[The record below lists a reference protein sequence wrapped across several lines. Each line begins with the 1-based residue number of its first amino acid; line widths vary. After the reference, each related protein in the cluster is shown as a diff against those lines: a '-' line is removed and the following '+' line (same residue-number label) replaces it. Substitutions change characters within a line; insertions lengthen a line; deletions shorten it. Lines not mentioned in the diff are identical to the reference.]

1 MLYNLSRECFL
12 RPLGEA
18 ATHQEHFENT
28 SKLGTNLG
36 CSWFVDLLTG
46 REREN
51 EMGQARNTIL
61 IVDDVELNRD
71 VLSIMFS
78 QSHEI
83 EFAESGPEALDILRK
98 KKEDIC
104 AILLDYVM
112 PEMDSLT
119 FLEEA
124 IKEGLVESIPVF
136 LITASLEH
144 DVVHRAYSLGVAD
157 YIQRPISP
165 YIAQRRIENIIDLF
179 KTRAAYKKLLEINR
193 TLLERLSEV
202 DDSITDVR
210 NP

>member
-1 MLYNLSRECFL
+1 
-12 RPLGEA
+12 
-18 ATHQEHFENT
+18 
-28 SKLGTNLG
+28 
-36 CSWFVDLLTG
+36 
-46 REREN
+46 
-51 EMGQARNTIL
+51 MGQAKNTIL

-83 EFAESGPEALDILRK
+83 EFAESGPEALEILRK

-112 PEMDSLT
+112 PEMDGLT
-119 FLEEA
+119 FLEA
-124 IKEGLVESIPVF
+124 
-136 LITASLEH
+136 ALEH

-193 TLLERLSEV
+193 TLLVRLSEV
-202 DDSITDVR
+202 DDSNTDVR

>member
-1 MLYNLSRECFL
+1 
-12 RPLGEA
+12 
-18 ATHQEHFENT
+18 
-28 SKLGTNLG
+28 
-36 CSWFVDLLTG
+36 
-46 REREN
+46 
-51 EMGQARNTIL
+51 MGQAKNTIL

-112 PEMDSLT
+112 PEMDGLA

-124 IKEGLVESIPVF
+124 IWIKEGLVESIPVF

>member
-1 MLYNLSRECFL
+1 
-12 RPLGEA
+12 
-18 ATHQEHFENT
+18 
-28 SKLGTNLG
+28 
-36 CSWFVDLLTG
+36 
-46 REREN
+46 
-51 EMGQARNTIL
+51 MGQAKNTIL

-98 KKEDIC
+98 KKDDIC

-112 PEMDSLT
+112 PEM
-119 FLEEA
+119 EEA

-136 LITASLEH
+136 LIAASLEH

-193 TLLERLSEV
+193 NLLERLSDV
-202 DDSITDVR
+202 DESITDVR

>member
-1 MLYNLSRECFL
+1 MSWTHPAERCFI
-12 RPLGEA
+12 
-18 ATHQEHFENT
+18 
-28 SKLGTNLG
+28 S
-36 CSWFVDLLTG
+36 
-46 REREN
+46 REREKK
-51 EMGQARNTIL
+51 MGQAKNTIL

-78 QSHEI
+78 QRHEI
-83 EFAESGPEALDILRK
+83 EGPEALDILRK

-112 PEMDSLT
+112 PEMDGLT

>member
-1 MLYNLSRECFL
+1 MDASGRALFYWSGKRE
-12 RPLGEA
+12 
-18 ATHQEHFENT
+18 
-28 SKLGTNLG
+28 K
-36 CSWFVDLLTG
+36 
-46 REREN
+46 
-51 EMGQARNTIL
+51 MGQAKNTIL

-83 EFAESGPEALDILRK
+83 EFAESGPEALEILRK

-112 PEMDSLT
+112 PEMDGLT

>member
-1 MLYNLSRECFL
+1 
-12 RPLGEA
+12 
-18 ATHQEHFENT
+18 
-28 SKLGTNLG
+28 
-36 CSWFVDLLTG
+36 
-46 REREN
+46 
-51 EMGQARNTIL
+51 MGQAKNTIL

-98 KKEDIC
+98 KKDDIC

-112 PEMDSLT
+112 PEMDGLA

-124 IKEGLVESIPVF
+124 IWIKEGLVESIPVF

-193 TLLERLSEV
+193 NLLERLSEV
-202 DDSITDVR
+202 DESITDVR

>member
-1 MLYNLSRECFL
+1 
-12 RPLGEA
+12 
-18 ATHQEHFENT
+18 
-28 SKLGTNLG
+28 
-36 CSWFVDLLTG
+36 
-46 REREN
+46 
-51 EMGQARNTIL
+51 MGQAKNTIL

-98 KKEDIC
+98 KKDDIC

-112 PEMDSLT
+112 PVDGLA

-193 TLLERLSEV
+193 NLLERLSEV
-202 DDSITDVR
+202 DESITDVR

>member
-1 MLYNLSRECFL
+1 
-12 RPLGEA
+12 
-18 ATHQEHFENT
+18 
-28 SKLGTNLG
+28 
-36 CSWFVDLLTG
+36 
-46 REREN
+46 
-51 EMGQARNTIL
+51 MGQARNTIL

-112 PEMDSLT
+112 PEMDGLT

-157 YIQRPISP
+157 YYSASDFSVHRSAP
-165 YIAQRRIENIIDLF
+165 YREH
-179 KTRAAYKKLLEINR
+179 Y
-193 TLLERLSEV
+193 
-202 DDSITDVR
+202 
-210 NP
+210 

>member
-1 MLYNLSRECFL
+1 
-12 RPLGEA
+12 
-18 ATHQEHFENT
+18 
-28 SKLGTNLG
+28 
-36 CSWFVDLLTG
+36 
-46 REREN
+46 
-51 EMGQARNTIL
+51 MGQAKNTIL
-61 IVDDVELNRD
+61 IVDDVELNRE
-71 VLSIMFS
+71 VMSIMFS
-78 QSHEI
+78 QSHQL

-98 KKEDIC
+98 KKDDIC

-112 PEMDSLT
+112 PELDGLA

-136 LITASLEH
+136 LIAASLEH

-193 TLLERLSEV
+193 NLLERLSDV
-202 DDSITDVR
+202 DESITDVR

>member
-1 MLYNLSRECFL
+1 M
-12 RPLGEA
+12 
-18 ATHQEHFENT
+18 
-28 SKLGTNLG
+28 
-36 CSWFVDLLTG
+36 
-46 REREN
+46 
-51 EMGQARNTIL
+51 ARVL
-61 IVDDVELNRD
+61 IVDDSRTSRKFLR
-71 VLSIMFS
+71 
-78 QSHEI
+78 
-83 EFAESGPEALDILRK
+83 DILEHSGNEVAGEAVNG
-98 KKEDIC
+98 KEGFEMYQKLKPDIVTMD
-104 AILLDYVM
+104 ITM
-112 PEMDSLT
+112 PEMDGLT

>member
-1 MLYNLSRECFL
+1 MLFR
-12 RPLGEA
+12 
-18 ATHQEHFENT
+18 
-28 SKLGTNLG
+28 
-36 CSWFVDLLTG
+36 
-46 REREN
+46 
-51 EMGQARNTIL
+51 
-61 IVDDVELNRD
+61 
-71 VLSIMFS
+71 
-78 QSHEI
+78 
-83 EFAESGPEALDILRK
+83 
-98 KKEDIC
+98 
-104 AILLDYVM
+104 
-112 PEMDSLT
+112 SLA

-193 TLLERLSEV
+193 NLLERLSEV
-202 DDSITDVR
+202 DESITDVR

>member
-1 MLYNLSRECFL
+1 
-12 RPLGEA
+12 
-18 ATHQEHFENT
+18 
-28 SKLGTNLG
+28 
-36 CSWFVDLLTG
+36 
-46 REREN
+46 
-51 EMGQARNTIL
+51 MGQAKNTIL

-78 QSHEI
+78 QRHEI

-112 PEMDSLT
+112 PEMDLD
-119 FLEEA
+119 EA

>member
-1 MLYNLSRECFL
+1 
-12 RPLGEA
+12 
-18 ATHQEHFENT
+18 
-28 SKLGTNLG
+28 
-36 CSWFVDLLTG
+36 
-46 REREN
+46 
-51 EMGQARNTIL
+51 MGQAKNTIL

-78 QSHEI
+78 QRHEI

-98 KKEDIC
+98 KKEGIC

-112 PEMDSLT
+112 PEMDGLT

-165 YIAQRRIENIIDLF
+165 YIAQRRIEI

>member
-1 MLYNLSRECFL
+1 
-12 RPLGEA
+12 
-18 ATHQEHFENT
+18 
-28 SKLGTNLG
+28 
-36 CSWFVDLLTG
+36 
-46 REREN
+46 
-51 EMGQARNTIL
+51 MGQARNTIL

-112 PEMDSLT
+112 PEMDGLT

-157 YIQRPISP
+157 YIRTCL
-165 YIAQRRIENIIDLF
+165 IDF
-179 KTRAAYKKLLEINR
+179 FPK
-193 TLLERLSEV
+193 
-202 DDSITDVR
+202 
-210 NP
+210 

>member
-1 MLYNLSRECFL
+1 
-12 RPLGEA
+12 
-18 ATHQEHFENT
+18 
-28 SKLGTNLG
+28 
-36 CSWFVDLLTG
+36 
-46 REREN
+46 
-51 EMGQARNTIL
+51 MGQAKNTIL

-83 EFAESGPEALDILRK
+83 EFAESGPEAL
-98 KKEDIC
+98 E
-104 AILLDYVM
+104 ILLDYVM
-112 PEMDSLT
+112 PEMDGLT

>member
-1 MLYNLSRECFL
+1 
-12 RPLGEA
+12 
-18 ATHQEHFENT
+18 
-28 SKLGTNLG
+28 
-36 CSWFVDLLTG
+36 
-46 REREN
+46 
-51 EMGQARNTIL
+51 MGQAKNTIL

-98 KKEDIC
+98 KKDDIC

-112 PEMDSLT
+112 PEMDGLA
-119 FLEEA
+119 FLEE
-124 IKEGLVESIPVF
+124 ESIPVF

-193 TLLERLSEV
+193 NLLERLSEV
-202 DDSITDVR
+202 DESITDVR